1 MLIDKVA
8 IRHLIPH
15 AGTMCLIDSVSAWD
29 VSRIVCA
36 SNSHRHTDHP
46 LRRDG
51 VLAALHAFE
60 YGAQAAAIHG
70 GLLAARAGRPI
81 PRAWLGSLRDARL
94 DSDRLDTIIA
104 PLEIGAELLLSE
116 DGNAIY
122 RCRVA
127 ADGKP
132 IAEARVTIMRRH

>member
-1 MLIDKVA
+1 MLIDKAA

-15 AGTMCLIDSVSAWD
+15 AGTMCLIDSVTAWD

-36 SNSHRHTDHP
+36 SNSHHDTDHP

-51 VLAALHAFE
+51 ALAALHAFE

-70 GLLAARAGRPI
+70 GLLATKAGRPI

-94 DSDRLDTIIA
+94 DIDRLDTIIA
-104 PLEIGAELLLSE
+104 PLEIAADLLLSE
-116 DGNAIY
+116 HGNAIY
-122 RCRVA
+122 RCRLA
-127 ADGKP
+127 AAGAA
-132 IAEARVTIMRRH
+132 IAEARLTIMRRN